1 MNLVK
6 KIWKQKALTPIVL
19 KETDDSFNTVTDLLN
34 AIENEEILN
43 IAVTGPYGSGKSSV
57 LKTFKER
64 VGKDVKIL
72 DISLATLD
80 ADSSLYAEEET
91 TTEEKT
97 TAEEDHGKEIKPTPT
112 AKQKEMLNRKI
123 EFSILQQLV
132 YRKTLETLPFSRLR
146 KIRHFSKHT
155 IQTMAMYVVG
165 AVVLIAF
172 ALQVD
177 FMQIPLFFQTFNIP
191 NTAQNIISIVSMILL
206 LTMMYETVAYLIKNY
221 GGLRLEKISVG
232 GNEINIHDDGS
243 IFNRHLD
250 EILYFF
256 QCTDYNVV
264 IIEDLDRF
272 NTTDIFLKLRELNH
286 LINKSEMIG
295 RNIKFVYAVKDDMF
309 KDSSRSKF
317 FDYITTV
324 IPVITT
330 SNSKDMLKRALKELG
345 HDKEVG
351 DDDIRDIAF
360 HIDDMRLLYNI
371 VNEYHQYTQR
381 LDKSGQFLESKKMLA
396 MMTVKN
402 YYPHDFSELHNRR
415 GKLYK
420 ALCAQ
425 TKRKFVDIAINK
437 RLAEREKHA
446 EEQLAAYDATCHLQ
460 EKELRLAYLVAIY
473 DELTHGTY
481 AIIMD
486 NTEYQLSQIADDANL
501 FEKLISKDEVVY
513 ICNNYNYR
521 NHRDSKDLDFRNIEK
536 KVNEHFTY
544 HQRLEQIGRDRG
556 QLEKNIQDIL
566 LEKQRIGAYTI
577 SELLEK
583 FDLYNDECF
592 KSMNLSGME
601 EDFVRHG
608 LVAEDY
614 NDYIT
619 YFYPDIMSLADHQLC
634 LDMKLNRKSAYDSP
648 IDNIKL
654 LLQELPVTALRYESV
669 WNFHILDY
677 ILKHPLLYD
686 KILNLIGETLVSK
699 DSANFLYQYCLFNE
713 NGANKIV
720 GLCVKKD
727 GKSMWEKFYSTEE
740 KEKNTLLALWLRN
753 CTTEH
758 IDELQHLWLKQN
770 YDFIASIYTLLSKET
785 QVYVTTKVDYDEL
798 TNTNPKMLE
807 LVIENGCYVLNEH
820 NMPIVVNKKHA
831 KDNITKLEG
840 LEEMKWAVK
849 LELVTI
855 SWHNVYNFFK
865 ESDNVVSDELIKWIE
880 NNIQKLCKDDNYK
893 IDSYSDLFQSLYEV
907 SNFSDAVYKKLC
919 KLVYW
924 SVDLTNAV
932 LDLPISKLRMLV
944 QFGAF
949 EYNLDTLKSLHEKDA
964 ILSCEYIFFY
974 KKDHLSEMLKVG
986 IMNSSLAEAL
996 LIHTGFDTQEYE
1008 MIVGALTY
1016 DDVPVTIVIANK
1028 ICALQATQFCECDED
1043 LLYDAINLCED
1054 EHDAVFTAGRLITE
1068 KGDDESV
1075 INTIISKLPDVY
1087 HALSERDKQ
1096 IKLRNTDYNRFLVE
1110 KLKDADYI
1118 SSYEIKKKGIV
1129 VNTKQEN

>member
-1 MNLVK
+1 MNLVNK
-6 KIWKQKALTPIVL
+6 NWKQKALTPIVL
-19 KETDDSFNTVTDLLN
+19 KDTDESFNTVNDLLN
-34 AIENEEILN
+34 AIANDDILN

-57 LKTFKER
+57 IKTFKEQ
-64 VGKDVKIL
+64 VNKDVKIL

-80 ADSSLYAEEET
+80 ADASLYAAENT
-91 TTEEKT
+91 TTAGDPERDKQQ
-97 TAEEDHGKEIKPTPT
+97 PTIT
-112 AKQKEMLNRKI
+112 AKQKEILNRKI

-165 AVVLIAF
+165 AAVLIAF
-172 ALQVD
+172 ALQLD
-177 FMQIPLFFQTFNIP
+177 FMQIPLFYKTFDVP
-191 NTAQNIISIVSMILL
+191 VTAQHVIRLLSIILL
-206 LTMMYETVAYLIKNY
+206 LTMMYETVAYIIKNY
-221 GGLRLEKISVG
+221 GGLRLQRISVG
-232 GNEINIHDDGS
+232 GNEIDIHDDGS
-243 IFNRHLD
+243 IFNRYLD

-272 NTTDIFLKLRELNH
+272 NTTDIFLKLRELNY

-295 RNIKFVYAVKDDMF
+295 RTIKFIYAVKDDMF

-330 SNSKDMLKRALKELG
+330 TNSKDMLKRALRELG

-381 LDKSGQFLESKKMLA
+381 LDKSGQLLESKKMLA

-420 ALCAQ
+420 VLCAQ

-446 EEQLAAYDATCHLQ
+446 EEQLAIYNATCHLQ

-473 DELTHGTY
+473 EKLPVGTF
-481 AIIMD
+481 AIIVD
-486 NTEYQLSQIADDANL
+486 GTDYTLSQIADDAGL
-501 FEKLISKDEVVY
+501 FEKLISKDNIHY
-513 ICNNYNYR
+513 KYSNRYYNNTIDNQ
-521 NHRDSKDLDFRNIEK
+521 NIDFHDIEK
-536 KVNEHFTY
+536 TVNEHFTY
-544 HQRLEQIGRDRG
+544 HQRVEQIGRDRDR
-556 QLEKNIQDIL
+556 LENEVQNTK
-566 LEKQRIGAYTI
+566 LEKQRIGTYTI
-577 SELLEK
+577 SELLEM
-583 FDLYNDECF
+583 FNLYEDECF
-592 KSMNLSGME
+592 KGIGLSDME

-608 LVAEDY
+608 FIAEDY
-614 NDYIT
+614 NDYIA

-634 LDMKLNRKSAYDSP
+634 LDMKLNRKPPYDSS
-648 IDNIKL
+648 IDNIELFLK
-654 LLQELPVTALRYESV
+654 ELPETALRYESV

-677 ILKHPLLYD
+677 IVMHPLSWD
-686 KILNLIGETLVSK
+686 KTLRLIIEALVLK
-699 DSANFLYQYCLFNE
+699 NSANFLYQYSQYNE
-713 NGANKIV
+713 NGANAIV
-720 GLCVKKD
+720 GLCMKND
-727 GKSMWEKFYSTEE
+727 WESMWEKFYSTKEEE
-740 KEKNTLLALWLRN
+740 KRTLLSLWLRN
-753 CTTEH
+753 CKTEY
-758 IDELQHLWLKQN
+758 IDEPRHMWLKQN
-770 YDFIASIYTLLSKET
+770 YDFIASIYTLLPKET

-798 TNTNPKMLE
+798 TNKDPKMLE

-820 NMPIVVNKKHA
+820 NMTIVVNKKHA
-831 KDNITKLEG
+831 KDDITKLEG
-840 LEEMKWAVK
+840 LEEMKLAVQ

-865 ESDNVVSDELIKWIE
+865 ESDNAVSDELIKWIE
-880 NNIQKLCKDDNYK
+880 NNIQELCKDDNYK

-919 KLVYW
+919 KLEYW

-964 ILSCEYIFFY
+964 ILSCEYMFFY

-986 IMNSSLAEAL
+986 IINSSLAEAL

-1016 DDVPVTIVIANK
+1016 DDVPVTRVIANK
-1028 ICALQATQFCECDED
+1028 ICALQATQFSVCDED
-1043 LLYDAINLCED
+1043 ILYDAINLCED

-1068 KGDDESV
+1068 KGDDESE
-1075 INTIISKLPDVY
+1075 INTIISNLPDVY

-1096 IKLRNTDYNRFLVE
+1096 IKLRNTDYNRFLVQT
-1110 KLKDADYI
+1110 LNDADYI
-1118 SSYEIKKKGIV
+1118 SSYSTNKEHIIV
-1129 VNTKQEN
+1129 TTKQED